1 MVTGHR
7 VDPESVAGIRDLML
21 RIDGSHAPTAES
33 VAELGA
39 LCDRALCDRALCDRA
54 QDRDTN
60 RFVILRVSGVPGPGW
75 SNNLPVGLVSKWE
88 RGLRRLERL
97 PVLTIAVADDDCG
110 GPALDA
116 LLAADYRIMPAGA
129 RLVMPVV
136 AGATW
141 PGMALYRL
149 ARQAAG
155 AALARRTVLFGT
167 PIGATEAQAM
177 GVIDDTAANAALAVE
192 KAMEVTGAAPG
203 AELAIRRQLML
214 EAMTTTFEDALG
226 AHLAACD
233 RVLRSVSTGA
243 A

>member
-1 MVTGHR
+1 MVIGHGA
-7 VDPESVAGIRDLML
+7 DPRSPDGIRDLTF
-21 RIDGSHAPTAES
+21 RIDGSRELTAES
-33 VAELGA
+33 VTELAA
-39 LCDRALCDRALCDRA
+39 LCDRVEDGDANGPGAR
-54 QDRDTN
+54 N
-60 RFVILRVSGVPGPGW
+60 SVILRVSGVPGPGW
-75 SNNLPVGLVSKWE
+75 ANDLPIALVSKWE

-97 PVLTIAVADDDCG
+97 PVVTIAVADDDCG
-110 GPALDA
+110 GLALDA
-116 LLAADYRIMPAGA
+116 LLAADYRVMAAGA

-155 AALARRTVLFGT
+155 AALARRAVLFGA
-167 PIGATEAQAM
+167 PIGAAEAHAM
-177 GVIDDTAANAALAVE
+177 GVIDDVAGNATLALE
-192 KAMEVTGAAPG
+192 KAMEVAGAAPS

-214 EAMTTTFEDALG
+214 EAMTTAFEDALG

-233 RVLRSVSTGA
+233 RALRTVATGA

>member
-7 VDPESVAGIRDLML
+7 ADQGNSAGIRDLTL
-21 RIDGSHAPTAES
+21 RIDGGRALTAES

-39 LCDRALCDRALCDRA
+39 LCNRAEDGDA
-54 QDRDTN
+54 N
-60 RFVILRVSGVPGPGW
+60 RQGAGNLVLLLVSGVPGPGW
-75 SNNLPVGLVSKWE
+75 SNDLPVALVSKWE

-97 PVLTIAVADDDCG
+97 PAATVAVADGDCG

-116 LLAADYRIMPAGA
+116 LLVADYRVMPAGT

-141 PGMALYRL
+141 PGMALHRL

-155 AALARRTVLFGT
+155 AALARSAILFGT
-167 PIGATEAQAM
+167 PIEAADARAM
-177 GVIDDTAANAALAVE
+177 GVIDDVAGNAALALE
-192 KAMEVTGAAPG
+192 KAMEMVGAASG

-214 EAMTTTFEDALG
+214 EALTTTFEDALG

-233 RVLRSVSTGA
+233 RALRSVATGVA
-243 A
+243 